1 MFIFADM
8 RKFVFTIILAVLP
21 VICFADGAKLYT
33 RKARLEDFTSKTIK
47 VVLAGDALMQTALRE
62 EVSTRWYLSPF
73 EFCTP
78 KDYEKYKNAS
88 TFYFLRPVT
97 SGGII
102 HLFITKGG
110 KTNDENILKRGFDV
124 ISMPMAN
131 ASQPTA
137 RELLYIGAYVDILQK
152 YMEEAITSDTKAYIG
167 LPQLNAAA
175 MSKRKTLLECKEA
188 DKNFAESAE
197 GYSSGLVIAPKEDVE
212 GAVCYKIVVT
222 CDTHEL
228 CYFKQHKLSAKAGRE
243 FLKQDI
249 AKINAVSAK

>member
-8 RKFVFTIILAVLP
+8 RKFVFIIILAVLP

-33 RKARLEDFTSKTIK
+33 RRARLEDFTSKTTK

-78 KDYEKYKNAS
+78 DDYEKHRNTNK
-88 TFYFLRPVT
+88 FYFLRPVIAD
-97 SGGII
+97 GII
-102 HLFITKGG
+102 HLCITKGG
-110 KTNDENILKRGFDV
+110 NTDDDNILKRGFDV

-131 ASQPTA
+131 ADQPTS
-137 RELLYIGAYVDILQK
+137 RELLYIGAYIDILQK
-152 YMEEAITSDTKAYIG
+152 YMEGAMASDTKAYAG

-175 MSKRKTLLECKEA
+175 MSKRKTLLECEEA

-197 GYSSGLVIAPKEDVE
+197 GYSSGLVIAPKRE
-212 GAVCYKIVVT
+212 GENAVCYKIVVT

-228 CYFKQHKLSAKAGRE
+228 CYFKQHKLGTKSGRE

-249 AKINAVSAK
+249 AKINALSAK